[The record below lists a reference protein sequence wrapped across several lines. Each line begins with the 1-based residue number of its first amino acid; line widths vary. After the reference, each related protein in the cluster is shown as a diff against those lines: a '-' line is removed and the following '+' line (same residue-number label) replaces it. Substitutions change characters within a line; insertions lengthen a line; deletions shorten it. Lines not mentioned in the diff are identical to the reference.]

1 MLEIIYSFF
10 FGCSLPLLMLFIGI
24 VFGKNPSEEIGG
36 IGYNSSFSRLND
48 DTWKTAQLIMS
59 RIWKKMGIIMLP
71 ISLLLLL
78 ILSFIFSGDSLLLAM
93 TGVIMLQVIAMLVSI
108 FLIEREL
115 RKIFDDEGERRE
127 KTND

>member
-1 MLEIIYSFF
+1 MIEIIYSFF

-24 VFGKNPSEEIGG
+24 IFGKNPSDEVDG
-36 IGYNSSFSRLND
+36 IGYNTSFSRLNN

-59 RIWKKMGIIMLP
+59 RLWKKLGVIMLAV
-71 ISLLLLL
+71 SLVLLL

-93 TGVIMLQVIAMLVSI
+93 TGVIMLQVIAMLGSI

-115 RKIFDDEGERRE
+115 RKIFNDEGERRE
-127 KTND
+127 KTE

>member
-10 FGCSLPLLMLFIGI
+10 FGCSLPLLMLFLGI
-24 VFGKNPSEEIGG
+24 IFEKNPPEEVGG
-36 IGYNSSFSRLND
+36 IGYNTSFSRLNN

-59 RIWKKMGIIMLP
+59 RLWKKLGILMLAV
-71 ISLLLLL
+71 SLVLLL

-93 TGVIMLQVIAMLVSI
+93 TGMIMLQVIAMLGSI